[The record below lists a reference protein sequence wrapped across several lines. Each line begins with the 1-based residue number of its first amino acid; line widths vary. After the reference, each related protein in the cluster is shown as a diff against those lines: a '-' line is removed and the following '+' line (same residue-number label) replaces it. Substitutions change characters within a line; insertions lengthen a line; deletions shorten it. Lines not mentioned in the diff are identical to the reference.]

1 MITPVR
7 HALVIDGSVSNTDVL
22 TALLGLE
29 GIGVWSFLHPDEA
42 ERALERLPAVDVVFC
57 ELELPDTSGYELLPR
72 LRRHF
77 GHDVPIIAY
86 TVYTSQMGRARQAGF
101 DGFLGKPVDGE
112 RFAEVLA
119 RILRGE
125 QVWSAS

>member
-1 MITPVR
+1 MTTHER
-7 HALVIDGSVSNTDVL
+7 HALVIDDSASNIDVL
-22 TALLGLE
+22 TALLAVE

-42 ERALERLPAVDVVFC
+42 ERALPTLPAVDVIFC
-57 ELELPDTSGYELLPR
+57 DLEMPESSGYELLPR

-86 TVYTSQMGRARQAGF
+86 SVHTSEMGRARGAGF

-112 RFAEVLA
+112 RFALLLA
-119 RILRGE
+119 KILRGE
-125 QVWSAS
+125 PVWSAL